1 MNLLLRGWGILI
13 IALKRIFAQKW
24 LSLSILVGLAVSIAL
39 VMSIPIYSDGV
50 YYRILTEELAKI
62 SGGSRRPPFAFM
74 FQYIRPPDANSDWEI
89 VQPLDAYLVESG
101 ARDIGLPQNSILR
114 YFRTDDFKIFP
125 ENEIQY
131 ADVNTPLFW
140 GSFAFASDIEDHITI
155 MEGMFPEDAVSSSD
169 SMIEILIHENL
180 ALEFGLQVDETYI
193 AYAQKRTGG
202 TVKTIQVPV
211 KIAGVWQPI
220 NPSDDYWFYDPDSL
234 KSNFLITEGTF
245 FNRLSPYI
253 ENEIYTGVWYLILDG
268 SKLDTSDVDPLL
280 TRINRVQ
287 YQVTELLPNT
297 LVPLDTERALSNY
310 RQDAAQLN
318 FMLYVFSI
326 PILTLMVVFIGLVVG
341 LSVARRQNEIAVL
354 RSRGGTE
361 LQVIGMAALEAFIL
375 GMLAF
380 AIALPL
386 SVGIAY
392 LVSNTRSFLDFS
404 LAVDMRIILSPTVI
418 RTGLIAV
425 ALTVIAQVLPTIGDS
440 LHTIVTYKQE
450 RARAQ
455 RAPWWQR
462 IWLDVLLMIPVIY
475 GIYLIQQQG
484 SIVSP
489 LAEGADRNDPLQNP
503 LFLLIPS
510 LTIFAF
516 TLLVLR
522 ILPYLMSLI
531 TRLTFRSK
539 SIGVLMAARHLART
553 PGFYSAPLI
562 MLILTFGLSTF
573 IASLAQTL
581 DHHLYSQQFYAYG
594 ADMNLLE
601 LGESANRSSG
611 SDRFMSLA
619 GQDTDQDSEPED
631 EAIGPRYFFL
641 PVAEHLKIPGVEQVA
656 RVGSFQSFINVTGQ
670 TQPGLFLGV
679 DRAEFLPVSF
689 WRDDFAQVSLGE
701 LMNRLAVVSNGV
713 LVDQEFMSD
722 NAFEIGDS
730 FQVESQLMDQ
740 RIEMDVEIVGVVQR
754 FPTWYPQDDK
764 GNTISLLVGNLDY
777 FFEQAGGTYPYD
789 VWLRVSPDADY
800 ESIVRDA
807 NSRGLGVV
815 NWDAPLL
822 DVARDQRQPE
832 RQGLFGVLSVGF
844 LAAIFLTVLGFFLYS
859 FFSFRRRFVELG
871 VLRAIGLSSLQM
883 TRFLAWELLFLIFTG
898 ITVGTGLGIAVS
910 NLFIPYLQIGEGLM
924 AQSPPFIVEISWEP
938 LIPIYL
944 LYGFLFLVA
953 LGILVFLL
961 MRMRIFEAVKLGET
975 T

>member
-1 MNLLLRGWGILI
+1 MNLLFRIWAILI
-13 IALKRIFAQKW
+13 IALKRIYAQKW
-24 LSLSILVGLAVSIAL
+24 LSSSVLVGLAAAIAL

-62 SGGSRRPPFAFM
+62 SEGSRRPPFAFM
-74 FQYIRPPDANSDWEI
+74 FQYIRPTDADSDWEI
-89 VQPLDAYLVESG
+89 VQPVDAYLIESG
-101 ARDIGLPQNSILR
+101 ARDIGLPQKSILR

-125 ENEIQY
+125 EDEIKY
-131 ADVNTPLFW
+131 ADVNKPLFW

-155 MEGMFPEDAVSSSD
+155 VEGGFPEDAVASTD
-169 SMIEILIHENL
+169 STIEILIHENL

-193 AYAQKRTGG
+193 AYAQRRIGG
-202 TVKTIQVPV
+202 TLNTIQIPI
-211 KIAGVWQPI
+211 KIAGIWQPS
-220 NPSDDYWFYDPDSL
+220 NPNADYWFYDPDTL
-234 KSNFLITEGTF
+234 KSNFVITEGTF
-245 FNRLSPYI
+245 LNRLSPYL

-268 SKLDTSDVDPLL
+268 SKVDISDVESLL
-280 TRINRVQ
+280 ARINRVQ
-287 YQVTELLPNT
+287 FQVTELLPNT

-318 FMLYVFSI
+318 FMLYVISI
-326 PILTLMVVFIGLVVG
+326 PILSLMIVFIGLVVG
-341 LSVARRQNEIAVL
+341 LSVARQQNEIAVI

-380 AIALPL
+380 TIAIPSSIGL
-386 SVGIAY
+386 AY

-418 RTGLIAV
+418 RTGLLAV
-425 ALTVIAQVLPTIGDS
+425 ALAVIAQVLPTIGAS

-450 RARAQ
+450 RARAL
-455 RAPWWQR
+455 RSPWWQR
-462 IWLDVLLMIPVIY
+462 IWLDVLLLIPIIY

-489 LAEGADRNDPLQNP
+489 LAEGVDRSDPLQNP

-510 LTIFAF
+510 LTIFAS

-522 ILPYLMSLI
+522 ILPYVMSLI

-539 SIGVLMAARHLART
+539 SVGVLMAARHLART
-553 PGFYSAPLI
+553 PSFYSAPLI

-581 DHHLYSQQFYAYG
+581 DHHLYSQKLYAYG
-594 ADMNLLE
+594 ADINLLE
-601 LGESANRSSG
+601 LGESANRSSV
-611 SDRFMSLA
+611 SDRFISLA
-619 GQDTDQDSEPED
+619 GQDTDQDSESED
-631 EAIGPRYFFL
+631 EAIGPRFFFL

-656 RVGSFQSFINVTGQ
+656 RVGSYQSFINVTGQ
-670 TQPGLFLGV
+670 TQPGLFIGV

-713 LVDQEFMSD
+713 LVNQEFMSD
-722 NAFEIGDS
+722 NAFMIGDR

-740 RIEMDVEIVGVVQR
+740 RVELDVEIVGVVQG
-754 FPTWYPQDDK
+754 FPTWYPQDDD
-764 GNTISLLVGNLDY
+764 GRQISLLVGNLDY
-777 FFEQAGGTYPYD
+777 LFEQAGGTYPYD

-807 NSRGLGVV
+807 NSRGLGVLK
-815 NWDAPLL
+815 WDAPLL
-822 DVARDQRQPE
+822 DVARDQRQPD

-871 VLRAIGLSSLQM
+871 VLRAIGLSSRQM
-883 TRFLAWELLFLIFTG
+883 TRFLAWELLFLIFSG
-898 ITVGTGLGIAVS
+898 ITVGTGLGI
-910 NLFIPYLQIGEGLM
+910 NLFIPYLQVGEGMM
-924 AQSPPFIVEISWEP
+924 AQYPPFIVEISWEP
-938 LIPIYL
+938 IIPIYI
-944 LYGFLFLVA
+944 LYAFLFLVA
-953 LGILVFLL
+953 LGVLVFLL